1 MASLL
6 FRLASF
12 YIKAR
17 FKNSVKSATIG
28 AGIGIGFSINNP
40 NPISIPDCG
49 SDSDPD
55 LDSLI
60 RCFDGCWKW

>member
-6 FRLASF
+6 IRLASF

-17 FKNSVKSATIG
+17 FKNPDKSATIG
-28 AGIGIGFSINNP
+28 VGIGIGFSINNP
-40 NPISIPDCG
+40 NPISIPDCD

-55 LDSLI
+55 PDSLI